1 MFSLIHEPTNIPIF
15 FAKYY
20 DYQIFKWHLLK
31 NEQRFCQTFE
41 DSWIRN
47 AMPWTPQWTNN
58 KSQTNISNLTW
69 MPFKK
74 KRLRITFMKIQ
85 AVNAKVKSYKKM
97 FHFWKSKL
105 WMLRSTHIL
114 HRCFCIWWLSDNL
127 SLFKL
132 DWVTHKCNIWYLD
145 VIFTWNLVSNG
156 IFLDLF
162 RSMPYY

>member
-1 MFSLIHEPTNIPIF
+1 MNNTFVVLLKIHEFVMLCHEHLNEPTINHKRIF
-15 FAKYY
+15 
-20 DYQIFKWHLLK
+20 QTWH
-31 NEQRFCQTFE
+31 ECH
-41 DSWIRN
+41 S
-47 AMPWTPQWTNN
+47 
-58 KSQTNISNLTW
+58 
-69 MPFKK
+69 KK